1 MNDKKEYIKRI
12 VEKWIDDDIKDRE
25 ILGLMKDQTKFE
37 TRELISLIGK
47 IAIDIS
53 PFIHYISECC
63 LNHAF
68 DFPEHYDE
76 KTRDYLEDN
85 FQALLEKD
93 YYLFREIVCSDYTFS
108 KETLDW
114 AEHTDE
120 IEYFKRDLG
129 RLFVGWE

>member
-1 MNDKKEYIKRI
+1 
-12 VEKWIDDDIKDRE
+12 
-25 ILGLMKDQTKFE
+25 MKDQTKFE
-37 TRELISLIGK
+37 TGELISLIGK

-53 PFIHYISECC
+53 PFMRTFAPKMPS
-63 LNHAF
+63 L
-68 DFPEHYDE
+68 
-76 KTRDYLEDN
+76 DYLEDN